1 MSRARTPVDGLRQK
15 LRVELKR
22 LGLKDFKTDLRR
34 DGYGNFLFVT
44 TSSVIDPTNRI
55 SSFLDYRV
63 IWQVSQS

>member
-34 DGYGNFLFVT
+34 DGYGNFLLVST
-44 TSSVIDPTNRI
+44 PENVDSVNMF
-55 SSFLDYRV
+55 SSFLNYRV
-63 IWQVSQS
+63 LWELSQS